1 MKQDNVLEEQIL
13 TGQAEINS
21 RIQKNL
27 AESLNQTESAR
38 LTAKKAN
45 WYEAVLILGFAA
57 ALLAAG
63 KYLL

>member
-1 MKQDNVLEEQIL
+1 MLNEEKAAP
-13 TGQAEINS
+13 TGQAEINAMI
-21 RIQKNL
+21 RKDL
-27 AESLNQTESAR
+27 AEALLLDEQAR

-45 WYEAVLILGFAA
+45 WYELVLFFGFAA

>member
-1 MKQDNVLEEQIL
+1 MSNEKKAEL
-13 TGQAEINS
+13 TGQAEINAM
-21 RIQKNL
+21 IQKDL
-27 AESLNQTESAR
+27 AETLLLNQQAR

-45 WYEAVLILGFAA
+45 WYELVLMIGFAA